1 MRRWEFGVGFL
12 LSDIGLPARSLDT
25 AGWLGPVSLA
35 DRARALSSALMSRMP
50 NARCAHWTRAA
61 RIVLVSI
68 ALSTTRLLAQ
78 DSTASRGTPWMVGG
92 SIGVVGFGTNVASE
106 LTTVS
111 IHFTQMQPDRLGL
124 EFSIGTIPRL
134 LLEGLFVVVVARPG
148 VVLPIELAPGVLIL
162 PSAGA
167 TLVGALGSG
176 GAGSVVGY
184 NVGGAAVFGAASTGF
199 RVGLTWHQLQTPG
212 SGLWLL
218 ELGIVNL
225 PKRDD

>member
-1 MRRWEFGVGFL
+1 M
-12 LSDIGLPARSLDT
+12 
-25 AGWLGPVSLA
+25 SLA